1 MENINYMDIDRQIHD
16 TTFIESIDRKERLK
30 KLVADGLNISYE
42 QLKDEATLAAI
53 LLQLSREKNA
63 LIRGLDDEI
72 GIFLCEWLED
82 SETEVI
88 EEFRASAKNNNY
100 NRAKAKEYI
109 DTYWKNYNPVYP
121 TFHGGG
127 GDCANFVSQV
137 LYAGGMKWVDDGNPS
152 HYTWFTNWYC
162 KPGATNRDG
171 DRRITLSWKVAAAF
185 RRHWVKRSA
194 RQILIKYKD
203 AINSMEKLSRELY
216 IGDPVQFCYANGVAY
231 HTLIVTGFAWDKVAG
246 VNDIVLA
253 SHTID
258 SNKRSLYNTML
269 KYPNDYLLRV
279 YVIKDGA

>member
-1 MENINYMDIDRQIHD
+1 MESINYTDVDRQIHD
-16 TTFIESIDRKERLK
+16 ATFIESIERREKFK
-30 KLVADGLNISYE
+30 KLIVDGLNISDE
-42 QLKDEATLAAI
+42 QLKDEATIAVI
-53 LLQLSREKNA
+53 LLQLLREKSI
-63 LIRGLDDEI
+63 LIKGLYNEI
-72 GIFLCEWLED
+72 GIFFCEWLED
-82 SETEVI
+82 SEDEVK
-88 EEFRASAKNNNY
+88 EEYRAIAKNNNY
-100 NRAKAKEYI
+100 NRVKAKQYI
-109 DTYWKNYNPVYP
+109 DTYWDNYNPAYP

-137 LYAGGMKWVDDGNPS
+137 VYAGGMKWVDDGNPS

-185 RRHWVKRSA
+185 RRHWEKRSA
-194 RQILIKYKD
+194 RHILIKYRD
-203 AINSMEKLSRELY
+203 AISDMGRLSRELY

-231 HTLIVTGFAWDKVAG
+231 HTLIVTGFAWDKAAG

-269 KYPNDYLLRV
+269 KYPDNYLLRV
-279 YVIKDGA
+279 YVIKDGE